1 MDRLCTAT
9 AGSHFQQQSSSCDRN
24 RVKAYHV
31 ETPARVSMVLSEITI
46 LINGMP
52 FTRESSAP
60 ELKSEATKGDIGKR
74 EGLFRI
80 DGCLEE
86 LENEMRRRDNQREG

>member
-1 MDRLCTAT
+1 ML
-9 AGSHFQQQSSSCDRN
+9 
-24 RVKAYHV
+24 
-31 ETPARVSMVLSEITI
+31 
-46 LINGMP
+46 

-80 DGCLEE
+80 DSCLKEQGTSPA
-86 LENEMRRRDNQREG
+86 QRLRHYIAVTFTAASTKTIRVFSLKV